1 MPLRVTPLRVTDL
14 LPNSSPRNAMPPP
27 PSRRALV
34 GTGLVGAAAALTG
47 TLPTG
52 TAVAQPSV
60 TRWKED
66 EGQRYSVPGLKR
78 PVRVTVDVW
87 GVPHLF
93 AENAGDL
100 FQAQGFNVARERLFQ
115 IDTWRRRGLGR
126 ISEVL
131 GASYV
136 EQDRAARLFLYRG
149 DMASEW
155 ASYGPEAREAAT
167 RFAAGINAYLDW
179 LDGHPDALPAEFQ
192 KLGYRPARWNPEDV
206 VRIRTHGIGN
216 SLTSQV
222 ARARLMSIGGNHA
235 SRYYRKLEPDHAVQV
250 PEGLDLSLIPAD
262 VLAVYGLATSPMVFA
277 DGTLRRMSD
286 GLNALRETATGSNAW
301 AVAPARTATG
311 RPILAGDPHREN
323 YTLPANR
330 YIAHLSAPGLN
341 IIGAG
346 EPWSPGITMGHN
358 GNVAFGLTNLPA
370 DQADL
375 YVYELDPNDH
385 GKYRYRDRWEKMTTV
400 REEIPVAGGEPRQA
414 QLSFTRHG
422 PVIKTDEK
430 HHRAYAVRTVWT
442 EPGTSPY
449 LGSLNFQRAKD
460 SNEFIEAISTW
471 KLPGS
476 NLVYADTKGDIG
488 WVPGAIIP
496 KRRGRGYDGLLPVP
510 GDGRFEWDGFY
521 ANAQLPAVRNPRA
534 GFFVSANE
542 YNFPAGYPT
551 PTYDWQPAYRKDRI
565 HEVLSPQ
572 RRTSLADTLALQND
586 EKSGVARQF
595 LPYLKKLRSTDPTTA
610 KALRLLS
617 SYDGVADKDSA
628 AAALFETWT
637 MRYLYPAWTQLLLP
651 KPAADQLVG
660 ISIDFDVRI
669 MNDSFARPDDWFGA
683 NGAQKRDT
691 LLLSTL
697 PKAHA
702 EVASRL
708 GADESAW
715 RWGAMH
721 IHLFMHPLGGPNVG
735 PVERGGSFATVSCS
749 YFYHPE
755 YPYTEVIGPTFK
767 MALDVGGWDNSRVIN
782 APGQSG
788 DQRSKHYSDL
798 HDKWSAGE
806 YFPLLYSEQAIERN
820 GGTRILLEP

>member
-1 MPLRVTPLRVTDL
+1 MEGG
-14 LPNSSPRNAMPPP
+14 
-27 PSRRALV
+27 RRAEIF
-34 GTGLVGAAAALTG
+34 
-47 TLPTG
+47 
-52 TAVAQPSV
+52 
-60 TRWKED
+60 R
-66 EGQRYSVPGLKR
+66 PGLKR

-93 AENAGDL
+93 AENVGDL
-100 FQAQGFNVARERLFQ
+100 FQAQGFNAARERLFQ

-167 RFAAGINAYLDW
+167 RFAAGINTYLDW
-179 LDGHPDALPAEFQ
+179 LDDHPDALPAEFQ
-192 KLGYRPARWNPEDV
+192 KLGYRPARWNPENV
-206 VRIRTHGIGN
+206 VRIRTHVIGN
-216 SLTSQV
+216 SLNSQV
-222 ARARLMSIGGNHA
+222 ARARLMSIGGNNA

-262 VLAVYGLATSPMVFA
+262 VLAVYSLATSPMVFA
-277 DGTLRRMSD
+277 D
-286 GLNALRETATGSNAW
+286 
-301 AVAPARTATG
+301 
-311 RPILAGDPHREN
+311 
-323 YTLPANR
+323 
-330 YIAHLSAPGLN
+330 
-341 IIGAG
+341 
-346 EPWSPGITMGHN
+346 
-358 GNVAFGLTNLPA
+358 
-370 DQADL
+370 
-375 YVYELDPNDH
+375 
-385 GKYRYRDRWEKMTTV
+385 
-400 REEIPVAGGEPRQA
+400 GGEPRQA

-422 PVIKTDEK
+422 PVIKIDEK

-449 LGSLNFQRAKD
+449 LGSLNFQRVKD
-460 SNEFIEAISTW
+460 SNEFIAAISAW

-521 ANAQLPAVRNPRA
+521 DNAQLPTVRNPRA

-565 HEVLSPQ
+565 HEVLSQQ

-628 AAALFETWT
+628 AAALFETWM
-637 MRYLYPAWTQLLLP
+637 MRFLYPAWTQLLLP

-697 PKAHA
+697 PRAYA

-721 IHLFMHPLGGPNVG
+721 IHLFLHPLGGPNVG

-749 YFYHPE
+749 FFYHPE

-806 YFPLLYSEQAIERN
+806 SFPLLYSEQAIERN

>member
-1 MPLRVTPLRVTDL
+1 MSR
-14 LPNSSPRNAMPPP
+14 P
-27 PSRRALV
+27 PSRRALL

-52 TAVAQPSV
+52 TAAAQPLG
-60 TRWKED
+60 TGWKED

-87 GVPHLF
+87 GVPHIF
-93 AENAGDL
+93 AENVGDL
-100 FQAQGFNVARERLFQ
+100 FQAQGFHVARERLFQ

-126 ISEVL
+126 FSEVL

-149 DMASEW
+149 EMAAEW

-167 RFAAGINAYLDW
+167 RFVAGINGYLDW
-179 LDGHPDALPAEFQ
+179 LDDHPGAMPAEFQ
-192 KLGYRPARWNPEDV
+192 KLGYRPARWSPEDV

-216 SLTSQV
+216 NLNSQV
-222 ARARLMSIGGNHA
+222 ARARLMSVGGNKA
-235 SRYYRKLEPDHAVQV
+235 SGYFRKLEPDHTVQV
-250 PEGLDLSLIPAD
+250 PEGLDLDLIPAD
-262 VLAVYGLATSPMVFA
+262 VLGVYSLATSPMVFA
-277 DGTLRRMSD
+277 NGTLRRMSE
-286 GLNALRETATGSNAW
+286 GQNALRETATGSNAW
-301 AVAPARTATG
+301 AVAPTRTATG
-311 RPILAGDPHREN
+311 RPILAGDPHRED

-346 EPWSPGITMGHN
+346 EPWNPGISMGHN

-375 YVYELDPNDH
+375 YVYELDPHDH
-385 GKYRYRDRWEKMTTV
+385 SRYRYRDGWEKLTTAT
-400 REEIPVAGGEPRQA
+400 EEIPVAGGEPRKA

-422 PVIKTDEK
+422 PVVKMDEK
-430 HHRAYAVRTVWT
+430 NHRAYAVRTVWT

-449 LGSLNFQRAKD
+449 LGSLNYQRAAD
-460 SNEFIEAISTW
+460 SREFVEAISTW
-471 KLPGS
+471 KTPGS
-476 NLVYADTKGDIG
+476 NLVYADAKGDIG

-496 KRRGRGYDGLLPVP
+496 KRSGRGYDGRLPVP

-521 ANAQLPAVRNPRA
+521 TNAQLPASHNPRS

-542 YNFPAGYPT
+542 YNFPAGYPM
-551 PTYDWQPAYRKDRI
+551 PTYEWQPAYRKDRI
-565 HEVLSPQ
+565 HEVLSQQ

-586 EKSGVARQF
+586 VQSGVARQF
-595 LPYLKKLRSTDPTTA
+595 LPYVKKLTSTDPTTA

-617 SYDGVADKDSA
+617 GYDGVADKDSA
-628 AAALFETWT
+628 AAALFETWV
-637 MRYLYPAWTQLLLP
+637 MRFLYPAWARLLLP

-660 ISIDFDVRI
+660 FSIDLDLRLV
-669 MNDSFARPDDWFGA
+669 NDSFVRPDDWFGA
-683 NGAQKRDT
+683 NGARKRDE
-691 LLLSTL
+691 LLLGTL
-697 PKAHA
+697 PKAYT
-702 EVASRL
+702 EVASKL

-721 IHLFMHPLGGPNVG
+721 IHVFIHPLGGPNVG
-735 PVERGGSFATVSCS
+735 PTERGGTFDTVCAS
-749 YFYHPE
+749 YFHYPD
-755 YPYTEVIGPTFK
+755 YPYAEVVGATFK
-767 MALDVGGWDNSRVIN
+767 MAIDVGGWDNSRVIN

-798 HDKWSAGE
+798 HAKWSAGE

-820 GGTRILLEP
+820 GGMRILLEP